1 MEKVIRHKFIVKSI
15 LSDLCE
21 RLSKNLPDLTFDL
34 LLDEEKGQYL
44 LYRNG
49 WRGMHRLYGC
59 VAHIEVK
66 QDGKV
71 WLHHD
76 GTDLALGQVLLDQGV
91 DKKEIV
97 LAFQA
102 PAKRADTEFA
112 VA

>member
-1 MEKVIRHKFIVKSI
+1 MEKIMHHKSIVKSL

-21 RLSKNLPDLTFDL
+21 KLSKGIPDVRFEV

-44 LYRNG
+44 LYKDG
-49 WRGMHRLYGC
+49 WRGMHRMYGS

-76 GTDLALGQVLLDQGV
+76 GTDLAIGQILLDKGV
-91 DKKEIV
+91 AEKDLV
-97 LAFQA
+97 LGFQA
-102 PAKRADTEFA
+102 PAKRADTGFA